1 MSEEDNQEIPM
12 AQCDACN
19 AIVPLDSESCAQC
32 GAIFSG
38 ISDDALGECGQ
49 CGSIIPIDS
58 VSCQDCGAFF
68 VDLNQTKEETRPQR
82 SRKPPSSKT
91 TTGVDF
97 GSTIESQ
104 SAQESTQPVGDDLEA
119 AETVGDDEKTEEL
132 ELSLIHI

>member
-58 VSCQDCGAFF
+58 VSCQDCGAIF
-68 VDLNQTKEETRPQR
+68 VDLNQTKEETKSTQHQD
-82 SRKPPSSKT
+82 SKLKAT
-91 TTGVDF
+91 TTH
-97 GSTIESQ
+97 
-104 SAQESTQPVGDDLEA
+104 
-119 AETVGDDEKTEEL
+119 K
-132 ELSLIHI
+132 